1 MVKCWLNNKTHNSVV
16 PSINGKMSFE
26 CQMEMGG
33 LHNSMARVQGKE
45 HPSPPTAANKLHN
58 PWQDSSELLEMKGWL
73 RQRFKYNIFWV
84 GGVCPMLGGRKKK
97 RTGATRT
104 SVSFD
109 DGR

>member
-33 LHNSMARVQGKE
+33 LHNSMPRVQGKE

-58 PWQDSSELLEMKGWL
+58 PWQDSSELLEMKVWL
-73 RQRFKYNIFWV
+73 RQRFKYNIF
-84 GGVCPMLGGRKKK
+84 GGGWCLSHVRRKKEK
-97 RTGATRT
+97 KDRGY
-104 SVSFD
+104 
-109 DGR
+109 